1 MFSILLG
8 KIFKEREKKTDVKI
22 SSNLFY
28 YFFNVNCQL

>member
-8 KIFKEREKKTDVKI
+8 KIFKERKKTDVKI